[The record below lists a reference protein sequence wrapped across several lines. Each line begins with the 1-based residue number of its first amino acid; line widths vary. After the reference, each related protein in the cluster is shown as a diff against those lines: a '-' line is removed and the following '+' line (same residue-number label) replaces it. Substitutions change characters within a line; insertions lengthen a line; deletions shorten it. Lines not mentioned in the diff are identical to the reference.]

1 MFNYLNLQDMKR
13 VFIIVRITR
22 WEKRIIVTFESQDD
36 AINERKRLMNLY
48 PSANYL
54 IEECDYKQHEEE
66 EKK

>member
-1 MFNYLNLQDMKR
+1 MER

-22 WEKRIIVTFESQDD
+22 WEKRIIAAYEMQED

-54 IEECDYKQHEEE
+54 IEDCEFKRYKEEQ
-66 EKK
+66 EK